1 MTMRYKAMRV
11 HWARFALL
19 ASIAWIFFRQ
29 FRVTP
34 LKEQNE
40 ASDIVGKALT
50 PSNFAYASLI
60 GGVDPSSPSY
70 RGFFYNIL
78 VAAKLLRMF
87 GSNAD
92 FVVFFQLSHE
102 TSLEELP
109 ARDASI
115 LRAMHVIVEYIPKSR
130 YQSFYEITLEKFRI
144 LQLTQYK
151 RVLFMDADIM
161 PLANLDYLFKC
172 STGINATMLE
182 NIVVAGTQEPSTA
195 GFFVLAPKQRAMDE
209 LHQIISTREFK
220 AKDLPFPKFDIVQGW
235 GHAIVP
241 PDRWETTV
249 ESRYGN
255 NWTFYSADADQGLLY
270 EYTKYVQQRVS
281 IVIGDRV
288 QNWLSGENGFPRLDK
303 VLQNPFQN
311 TRKRIRKWAI
321 GPPPYHHF
329 YHFTGRSK
337 PWERGIPD
345 NLTEYNHRKT
355 PERFWFFHLLKLNQE
370 LKLFDANNWEAERAV
385 INTPPLGRFHVK
397 ADMAWRVER
406 SIQGSV

>member
-1 MTMRYKAMRV
+1 MRCKIMRMQ
-11 HWARFALL
+11 WARFVLL

-29 FRVTP
+29 FRLTP

-40 ASDIVGKALT
+40 ATDDVGSRARA

-87 GSNAD
+87 GSTSD
-92 FVVFFQLSHE
+92 FVVFFQLSHQ
-102 TSLEELP
+102 TSLKELP
-109 ARDASI
+109 VRDASI
-115 LRAMHVIVEYIPKSR
+115 LRSMHVIVKYIPKSR
-130 YQSFYEITLEKFRI
+130 HQSFYEITLEKFRI

-161 PLANLDYLFKC
+161 PLASLDYLFKC
-172 STGINATMLE
+172 STGVNATMLE
-182 NIVVAGTQEPSTA
+182 NLVVAGTQEPSTA
-195 GFFVLAPKQRAMDE
+195 GFFLLAPKQRAMEE

-220 AKDLPFPKFDIVQGW
+220 AKDLPFPKFDIGEGW

-249 ESRYGN
+249 ETRHGN

-281 IVIGDRV
+281 IIIGNSV
-288 QNWLSGENGFPRLDK
+288 QNWIPGNNGFPRLDK
-303 VLQNPFQN
+303 VLQNSFQN
-311 TRKRIRKWAI
+311 TSKRIRNWAV
-321 GPPPYHHF
+321 GPPPYRHF
-329 YHFTGRSK
+329 
-337 PWERGIPD
+337 
-345 NLTEYNHRKT
+345 
-355 PERFWFFHLLKLNQE
+355 
-370 LKLFDANNWEAERAV
+370 
-385 INTPPLGRFHVK
+385 
-397 ADMAWRVER
+397 
-406 SIQGSV
+406 